1 MNIIYCN
8 GVITKLLPAKHLN
21 QALGDKV
28 IFYYDTIILYKLY
41 KVKLVILFF
50 LLHNIIT
57 NLTLK

>member
-28 IFYYDTIILYKLY
+28 TQ
-41 KVKLVILFF
+41 LFF
-50 LLHNIIT
+50 T
-57 NLTLK
+57 NYIKLN

>member
-28 IFYYDTIILYKLY
+28 ILSLYDTIILYKLY
-41 KVKLVILFF
+41 KIKLVILFF
-50 LLHNIIT
+50 YYTILLLI
-57 NLTLK
+57 